1 MKSNIYLPKY
11 LKEKFYNL
19 YMEEINEE
27 KNWLTNIGKQLIK
40 SVEISIGGISCGKKV
55 YCKECDEYHN
65 SEIIFVKIVKNV
77 IIVIELVLKHQYG
90 KNFLKKLILIKKIN
104 NYV

>member
-1 MKSNIYLPKY
+1 
-11 LKEKFYNL
+11 
-19 YMEEINEE
+19 MEEIND
-27 KNWLTNIGKQLIK
+27 KSINWLTNIGKHMIK

-55 YCKECDEYHN
+55 
-65 SEIIFVKIVKNV
+65 KIVKIV
-77 IIVIELVLKHQYG
+77 IIVIELVMKHQYG